1 MELIQR
7 YLEQSKNR
15 MNRGFD
21 VTLYNSDT
29 GEKIFSAKSIAAY
42 MSFSKDDYYKDKNKW
57 SLLIDN
63 STIGD

>member
-1 MELIQR
+1 
-7 YLEQSKNR
+7 

-42 MSFSKDDYYKDKNKW
+42 MSFSKDDYHKDKNKW